1 MNKSQL
7 VLHAFAIWML
17 TAVFGSVFHAITK
30 TIGLGFV
37 WILVLS
43 ILGSIPAALFL
54 IPNVLVLDS
63 LIGKLTKSIYAF
75 ASVAILCAIVII
87 AFVLIT
93 KGYPFDPGMRTRL
106 LAPYIISA
114 EICFFFVCRRMI
126 LSK

>member
-1 MNKSQL
+1 MKKSQL
-7 VLHAFAIWML
+7 LLNAFTVWIL
-17 TAVFGSVFHAITK
+17 TAVSGSTFHAITK
-30 TIGLGFV
+30 TIGLEFV

-43 ILGSIPAALFL
+43 LLGSIPAALFL
-54 IPNVLVLDS
+54 IPNVIVLDS

-75 ASVAILCAIVII
+75 ASVAILRAIVII

-114 EICFFFVCRRMI
+114 EFCFFLVCRRMI